1 MKRARSGCNERLP
14 ARRSLLLVA
23 LTLLAACGSAQAA
36 PQRSEVT
43 PSTLGGVGVLPKE
56 VTSAPT
62 TARPTTS
69 AASTTTATTVA
80 VTTGTTVVEVATSSA
95 EPPPSAAAVA
105 SLKVTTPAG
114 ERAAGNRILLI
125 GDSVLAS
132 TSSRY
137 SNDTCK
143 ALVPLGWK
151 VEVDAEVGRFIDFGD
166 RVLDR
171 RLSAGWDAAVIF
183 LGSNYGDNQ
192 PVFASML
199 EEQVDRLSP
208 RPVVLVTVTEFK
220 PSRAEVNAAIRM
232 ITFNHP
238 NVSVVDW
245 ATISEDDGLLGGDGL
260 HLTPQGRQA
269 LAMHIAAA
277 VGEAPTGTGT
287 GQCMSSSFRD
297 DSAGSVDT
305 GTTAPVRPNTTRRA
319 TATTKPKTTTKPTTA
334 TTSKPTTA
342 TTSKTTTETTVD
354 TPKTTEPTTP
364 KTTPKAT
371 TATTDAPKTT
381 PAPGG
386 GGDDG
391 G

>member
-1 MKRARSGCNERLP
+1 MS
-14 ARRSLLLVA
+14 ARRSLLLAA

-56 VTSAPT
+56 VTRVTQEAA
-62 TARPTTS
+62 TAKP
-69 AASTTTATTVA
+69 TTTAATTTVA
-80 VTTGTTVVEVATSSA
+80 VTMPATVAEAATSTAEPATSVATA
-95 EPPPSAAAVA
+95 EAA
-105 SLKVTTPAG
+105 LKATTPVG

-125 GDSVLAS
+125 GDSVLAG

-137 SNDTCK
+137 SNDVCK
-143 ALVPLGWK
+143 ALVPMGWK

-166 RVLDR
+166 QVLDR

-232 ITFNHP
+232 IAFNHP

-245 ATISEDDGLLGGDGL
+245 ATISEGDGLLGGDDL
-260 HLTPQGRQA
+260 HPTSQGRQV

-277 VGEAPTGTGT
+277 VGEAPTGP

-305 GTTAPVRPNTTRRA
+305 GTTAPARTSTTRRA
-319 TATTKPKTTTKPTTA
+319 TATTTKTTTKPTTETTSKPTTE

-342 TTSKTTTETTVD
+342 TTVD
-354 TPKTTEPTTP
+354 TPQTTEPATT
-364 KTTPKAT
+364 KATTKPT
-371 TATTDAPKTT
+371 TATTDAPATT
-381 PAPGG
+381 AAPADG
-386 GGDDG
+386 GGDSRG
-391 G
+391 